1 MYIDYFLE
9 KKVVLFMMKRLLLN
23 KFVFR
28 NVAIFGLNLTLNV
41 KSLKDFFFSLNLLAL
56 VSGKEI
62 KSLKNGF
69 NLYNMHSNFI
79 FKYIWYC
86 KEPDVTHT

>member
-1 MYIDYFLE
+1 
-9 KKVVLFMMKRLLLN
+9 MMKRLLLN

-28 NVAIFGLNLTLNV
+28 NVAIFGLNLTLLNH
-41 KSLKDFFFSLNLLAL
+41 LKIFFFFSLNLLAL

-79 FKYIWYC
+79 FKYIRYC

>member
-1 MYIDYFLE
+1 MYIDYFLGE
-9 KKVVLFMMKRLLLN
+9 KWYNEKVTTEQFR
-23 KFVFR
+23 FR
-28 NVAIFGLNLTLNV
+28 NVANFDLNLTLNV

-56 VSGKEI
+56 VSGKET

-69 NLYNMHSNFI
+69 ILYNMHSNFI

-86 KEPDVTHT
+86 KEPDVTHI